1 MKQILLSLA
10 MLMTAGSAFAQNEDV
25 TPSKYKYADKEVGQE
40 AIDGFVTG
48 SNIAAP
54 CDELIKEKYNNGMFI
69 VAGGQFGNT
78 AQPYAKDLQ
87 AGTSI
92 VDLGGEVGKVLCING
107 KNSKFNENYNVKF
120 PQCTGTLNWFNFNWF
135 MDPKNTPTI
144 SGKEVSDATR
154 NIRVRVVL
162 NVYSNKAGLA
172 DNIINSAYMVSNQG
186 NVMPANSNTATGV
199 AVTTG
204 EFIKTY
210 IDDGQPEEGPNGE
223 YIYDPTKWMVYEWD
237 TYCPTPVDEQTG
249 VPLRLK
255 MEMNYSNLA
264 GCTVFIKEVSFTK
277 LADSSERIAGNKR
290 SKTYQT
296 LKPGLATGINNIN
309 ASASNGVKEIYTLNG
324 TRVNAGTQLGQGL
337 YIVKEGGKTTKMV
350 IK

>member
-10 MLMTAGSAFAQNEDV
+10 MIMTASGAFAQNEDI

-40 AIDGFVTG
+40 LIDGIYTG
-48 SNIAAP
+48 ANIPAP
-54 CDELIKEKYNNGMFI
+54 CDEIVKEKYNNGLFA
-69 VAGGQFGNT
+69 VAGGQFANP

-107 KNSKFNENYNVKF
+107 KNSKFNEKYNVEF
-120 PQCTGTLNWFNFNWF
+120 PKCTGTLNWFNFNWF

-144 SGKEVSDATR
+144 SGEVSDATR

-162 NVYSNKAGLA
+162 NVYSNTPDEAA
-172 DNIINSAYMVSNQG
+172 NIINAAYMVSNQG
-186 NVMPANSNTATGV
+186 NIMPAKSNTATGV
-199 AVTTG
+199 AITTG
-204 EFIKTY
+204 DFIERY
-210 IDDGQPEEGPNGE
+210 ADDDSPVLDDDEN

-255 MEMNYSNLA
+255 MEMMAGNLA
-264 GCTVFIKEVSFTK
+264 GSTVFIKEVSFTK
-277 LADSSERIAGNKR
+277 LGADAKRIAGNTR
-290 SKTYQT
+290 CKTYKT
-296 LKPGLATGINNIN
+296 LKQAVTTGINSIN

-324 TRVNAGTQLGQGL
+324 TRVNAGTQLSQGL

>member
-10 MLMTAGSAFAQNEDV
+10 MIMTASGAFAQNEDI

-40 AIDGFVTG
+40 LIDGIYTG
-48 SNIAAP
+48 ANIPAP
-54 CDELIKEKYNNGMFI
+54 CDEIVKEKYNNGLFA
-69 VAGGQFGNT
+69 VAGGQFANP

-107 KNSKFNENYNVKF
+107 KNSKFNEKYNVEF
-120 PQCTGTLNWFNFNWF
+120 PKCTGTLNWFNFNWF

-144 SGKEVSDATR
+144 SGEVSDATR
-154 NIRVRVVL
+154 NIRVRVML
-162 NVYSNKAGLA
+162 NVYSNTPGEA
-172 DNIINSAYMVSNQG
+172 DNIINAAYMVSNQG
-186 NVMPANSNTATGV
+186 NIMPAGSNKATGV
-199 AVTTG
+199 VITTG
-204 EFIKTY
+204 DFIERY
-210 IDDGQPEEGPNGE
+210 ADDDSPVLDDDEN

-255 MEMNYSNLA
+255 MEMMAGNLA
-264 GCTVFIKEVSFTK
+264 GSTVFIKEVSFTK
-277 LADSSERIAGNKR
+277 LGTDAERIAGNAR
-290 SKTYQT
+290 CKTYKT
-296 LKPGLATGINNIN
+296 LKPGLATGINSIN

-324 TRVNAGTQLGQGL
+324 TRVNAGTQLSQGL